1 MSGHRGQP
9 GHPGCPRHPGQPWRR
24 EPPPITLVSTMPS
37 PRKRKPKSAVTVKL
51 DPAFAAELRNWV
63 QRERGRP
70 LFIES
75 LSAFAEQAFRREME
89 RLNLVVSGA
98 LPLDR
103 AAGAT
108 GGTDDETPPRQD
120 RPVNAHTR

>member
-1 MSGHRGQP
+1 
-9 GHPGCPRHPGQPWRR
+9 
-24 EPPPITLVSTMPS
+24 MPS

-51 DPAFAAELRNWV
+51 DPAFAAELRTWV

-75 LSAFAEQAFRREME
+75 LSAFAEQAFRREMQ

-98 LPLDR
+98 LPPDR
-103 AAGAT
+103 TT
-108 GGTDDETPPRQD
+108 GGTDDESPSRQHK
-120 RPVNAHTR
+120 PINAHTR